1 MPLPSL
7 KYIYIISTFANFY
20 LKFQLTTCT
29 SLVFLIAMK
38 KASGG
43 FIAAFYT
50 LRVMGN

>member
-1 MPLPSL
+1 LYILP
-7 KYIYIISTFANFY
+7 KIYLIPNFANFY
-20 LKFQLTTCT
+20 PKFQLTTCT

-38 KASGG
+38 KTSGG